1 MKLTP
6 RKNEVAAIVE
16 LLEKDG
22 YETAEALAKDVI
34 KKVAELFSERE
45 FYALA
50 WREGPTGLSLCWGPL
65 TSDNEVTKFGEKL
78 ALGGQAVSVKLGSV
92 ASMLEC
98 QASAEEGLSK
108 LCTTCHHPHGTHRHE
123 GKLGQCMV
131 RGCKCKYD
139 STK

>member
-1 MKLTP
+1 MKITP
-6 RKNEVAAIVE
+6 RKNEVAAVVE
-16 LLEKDG
+16 LLEKEG
-22 YETAEALAKDVI
+22 YESADALAKDVI

-50 WREGPTGLSLCWGPL
+50 WRENAAGLSLCWGPL
-65 TSDNEVTKFGEKL
+65 TSDTEVTRFGEKL

-92 ASMLEC
+92 ASMLERH
-98 QASAEEGLSK
+98 ASAEEGLSK
-108 LCTTCHHPHGTHRHE
+108 LCTSCRHPHGTHRHE

-139 STK
+139 LK